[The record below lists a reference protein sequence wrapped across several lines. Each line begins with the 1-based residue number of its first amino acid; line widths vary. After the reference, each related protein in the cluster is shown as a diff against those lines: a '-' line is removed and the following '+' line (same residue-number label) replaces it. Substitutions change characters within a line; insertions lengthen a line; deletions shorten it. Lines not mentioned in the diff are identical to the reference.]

1 VEADIVMRG
10 ERIGKTVFARGSRLD
25 ILKQVTLTLRRGE
38 IALLKGRSGSGKT
51 TLLNVLGGLDEPT
64 EGQVWFGSAELYRLP
79 EKQRTLLRRD
89 RIHLVFQ
96 TYALIP
102 QLTAQ
107 ENVELSLR
115 LAGVPPKER
124 KQRAEDALRLAGL
137 YARRG
142 HRPAQLS
149 GGERQRTALARSLAV
164 RPALLLADEPTS
176 ALDSAA
182 SRRVMEWMRSAAK
195 EDGIAVC
202 MTSHD
207 ASMWEVADVV
217 YELEDGR
224 LA

>member
-1 VEADIVMRG
+1 MDADIVLRG
-10 ERIGKTVFARGSRLD
+10 ERIGKTVVARGRRLD
-25 ILKQVTLTLRRGE
+25 ILKQITLTLRRGE

-64 EGQVWFGSAELYRLP
+64 EGRVWFGSAELYRLP
-79 EKQRTLLRRD
+79 EQRRTLLRRD
-89 RIHLVFQ
+89 QIHLVFQ
-96 TYALIP
+96 TYALLP

-107 ENVELSLR
+107 ENVELALR
-115 LAGVPPKER
+115 LAGVPPKARAE
-124 KQRAEDALRLAGL
+124 RAEDALRRAGL

-164 RPALLLADEPTS
+164 RPAVLLADEPTS

-202 MTSHD
+202 LTSHD
-207 ASMWEVADVV
+207 AAIWEVADVV

-224 LA
+224 LV